1 MPFPSKLLI
10 PGEEIVVES
19 HPNWSVLVRPVS
31 AFVLVLG
38 ACVAVAVA
46 WSSAP
51 IWVLYVLAAVAA
63 VAAVFLAA
71 RVVSYRSKLLV
82 ITTSR
87 VIYRS
92 GVIRRTGREIPLD
105 RIQDVTYH
113 QSLVERLARAGSLTI
128 ESAGAAGQE
137 PFPDIRRPA
146 EMQSLI
152 NQLVSGDRDRFRGP
166 PPGRP
171 VRSHRDEEP
180 ATSELPVVGSSTGRT
195 PPAPEGQSLAEALRE
210 LERLHELGVITDAE
224 FAVERRRLLGLD

>member
-19 HPNWSVLVRPVS
+19 HPNWSVLVPPVA

-38 ACVAVAVA
+38 ACVAIAVA

-51 IWVLYVLAAVAA
+51 IWVLYVFAAVATVGA
-63 VAAVFLAA
+63 LLLAA
-71 RVVSYRSKLLV
+71 RVVSHRSKLLV

-92 GVIRRTGREIPLD
+92 GVLHRTGREIPLD

-113 QSLVERLARAGSLTI
+113 QNLIERLARAGSLTI

-152 NQLVSGDRDRFRGP
+152 NQLVSGDRGRFRAP
-166 PPGRP
+166 PPARGD
-171 VRSHRDEEP
+171 RSRRDEEP
-180 ATSELPVVGSSTGRT
+180 ATSELPVVGQPTGRT
-195 PPAPEGQSLAEALRE
+195 PTAPEGQSLAEALRE
-210 LERLHELGVITDAE
+210 LERLHEFGVITDVE
-224 FAVERRRLLGLD
+224 FAKERRRLLGLG